1 MKKWTKLSRNE
12 KKWSR
17 QNRPEKETKYKEK
30 VDKVVQKWSVQK
42 KKRNTRKKWTKLSRN
57 EKNELSRKRNKM
69 VSRKET
75 KHKEQVDKVV
85 TLFINV
91 KLNNDSSKSK
101 YTRPSFFL

>member
-1 MKKWTKLSRNE
+1 MKKWTKLSRNGASRKRNE
-12 KKWSR
+12 IQGKSGQNCPETKKM
-17 QNRPEKETKYKEK
+17 NCPEKETKYKEK
-30 VDKVVQKWSVQK
+30 VDKVVQK
-42 KKRNTRKKWTKLSRN
+42 RK
-57 EKNELSRKRNKM
+57 KM

-91 KLNNDSSKSK
+91 KLDNDSSKSK